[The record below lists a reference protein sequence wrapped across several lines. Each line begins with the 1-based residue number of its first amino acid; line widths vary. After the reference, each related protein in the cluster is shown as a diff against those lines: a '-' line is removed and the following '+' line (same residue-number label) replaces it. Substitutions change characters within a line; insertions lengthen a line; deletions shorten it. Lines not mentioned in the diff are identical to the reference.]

1 MTLHSPR
8 IADPSYRTARWIGQW
23 LRSDLR
29 AAVALAY
36 ICGLASLAIL
46 ASALAPYSPT
56 DQDLDAILLGPS
68 IGHLLGTDDV
78 GRDILSRLLHG
89 APISIFASMMAVSI
103 GVILGMPIGV
113 CAGFFGGRLDNVI
126 GRLIET
132 LSSFPGMVLAIGVTG
147 ALGVGLVNS
156 MIAVGIVF
164 SPEIARLA
172 RAQTMVVK
180 NELYVDAAR
189 TFGASTLRVI
199 WRHVLPNAM
208 QPVIVQVTL
217 LLAIALLVESSL
229 SFLGLGVQPPYPSWG
244 AMLAR
249 AYANMEIA
257 PGQMYPPGIAIL
269 LTALAFNTLGES
281 LRKALDP
288 KLRTRT
294 VV

>member
-1 MTLHSPR
+1 MTF
-8 IADPSYRTARWIGQW
+8 IGRW
-23 LRSDLR
+23 LRNDLR

-36 ICGLASLAIL
+36 LCAIASLAIL
-46 ASALAPYSPT
+46 APVVAPFTPT
-56 DQDLDAILLGPS
+56 GQDFNAILVAPS
-68 IGHLLGTDDV
+68 LKHLLGADDL
-78 GRDILSRLLHG
+78 GRDVLSRLMYG
-89 APISIFASMMAVSI
+89 APISLFASLLAVTI
-103 GVILGMPIGV
+103 GVLLGVPVGV
-113 CAGFFGGRLDNVI
+113 CAGFFGGKFDEIV

-172 RAQTMVVK
+172 RAQTLVAK
-180 NELYVDAAR
+180 SELYVDAAR
-189 TFGASTLRVI
+189 MFGASTTRIV

-208 QPVIVQVTL
+208 QPVVVQVTL

-249 AYANMEIA
+249 AYANMEVS
-257 PGQMYPPGIAIL
+257 PSQMYPPGIAIF

-281 LRKALDP
+281 LRKAFDP
-288 KLRTRT
+288 KLRIRAA
-294 VV
+294 

>member
-1 MTLHSPR
+1 MNFV
-8 IADPSYRTARWIGQW
+8 ARW
-23 LRSDLR
+23 LRHDPR
-29 AAVALAY
+29 AAVALIYLCA
-36 ICGLASLAIL
+36 IASLVV
-46 ASALAPYSPT
+46 LAPIVAPFSPT
-56 DQDLDAILLGPS
+56 DQDFDAILISPNLR
-68 IGHLLGTDDV
+68 HLLGGDDL
-78 GRDILSRLLHG
+78 GRVVLCRLIYG
-89 APISIFASMMAVSI
+89 APISLFASLMAVAI
-103 GVILGMPIGV
+103 GVLLGVPVGV
-113 CAGFFGGRLDNVI
+113 CAGYFGGKFDDIV

-172 RAQTMVVK
+172 RAQTLVAR

-189 TFGASTLRVI
+189 MFGASTTRIV

-229 SFLGLGVQPPYPSWG
+229 RLLGLGVQPPYPSWG

-249 AYANMEIA
+249 AYANMEVA
-257 PGQMYPPGIAIL
+257 PSQMYPPGIAIF

-281 LRKALDP
+281 LRKTFDP
-288 KLRTRT
+288 KLRIRT
-294 VV
+294 AT

>member
-1 MTLHSPR
+1 MTAAPLQPLISRYRALHWLGR
-8 IADPSYRTARWIGQW
+8 W
-23 LRSDLR
+23 LRDDPR
-29 AAVALAY
+29 AGVALAFLV
-36 ICGLASLAIL
+36 GLATLAIL
-46 ASALAPYSPT
+46 APAAAPHSPT
-56 DQDLDAILLGPS
+56 DQDLDAILMNPTV
-68 IGHLLGTDDV
+68 GHLLGTDDL
-78 GRDILSRLLHG
+78 GRDVFSRLLYG
-89 APISIFASMMAVSI
+89 APISLFASLLAVSI
-103 GVILGMPIGV
+103 GVLLGVPIGV
-113 CAGFFGGRLDNVI
+113 SAGFFGGRYDDVI
-126 GRLIET
+126 GRVIET
-132 LSSFPGMVLAIGVTG
+132 MSSFPGMVLAIGVTG

-172 RAQTMVVK
+172 RAQTLVVK

-189 TFGASTLRVI
+189 TFGASTARIV
-199 WRHVLPNAM
+199 WHHVLPNAM

-229 SFLGLGVQPPYPSWG
+229 SFLGLGVQPPFPSWG

-288 KLRTRT
+288 KLKQRMT
-294 VV
+294 V